1 MMLLQRQVAM
11 KVIVDLCVVPVG
23 VGVNLA
29 PFIATCER
37 VLTAAGLKIQL
48 HPNGTAIEGE
58 WDQVFLAI
66 RNCHEQLHAM
76 GCARLFSS
84 LNVNTRIDRDQT
96 LEQKVASVEALLNA
110 DLD

>member
-1 MMLLQRQVAM
+1 
-11 KVIVDLCVVPVG
+11 VG

-58 WDQVFLAI
+58 WYQVFLAI

-84 LNVNTRIDRDQT
+84 LHVNTRIDRDQT
-96 LEQKVASVEALLNA
+96 LEQKVASVEALLSA